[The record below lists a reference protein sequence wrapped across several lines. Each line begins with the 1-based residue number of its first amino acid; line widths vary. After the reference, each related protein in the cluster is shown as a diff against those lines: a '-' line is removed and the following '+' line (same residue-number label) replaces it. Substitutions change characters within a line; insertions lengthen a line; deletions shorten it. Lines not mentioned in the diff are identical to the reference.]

1 MPKFKPKTILIRVLR
16 GKTRQIGDAREYCS
30 SAGIDCYRDDDD
42 GNSMIS
48 IATME
53 TVDDQP
59 GTGRSIDTYMYQPAG
74 RWIERLAMRFTIA
87 SLHPVRIAQ
96 YIEADYT
103 NFAPYF
109 FDKWPS
115 SSNEVVAALCVSHRN
130 GSTVVAGLKGLV
142 KQTQYVP
149 LLLRGRK
156 K

>member
-1 MPKFKPKTILIRVLR
+1 MPKFKPKTILIRVLS

-30 SAGIDCYRDDDD
+30 PAGIECYRDDDD
-42 GNSMIS
+42 GSSMIS
-48 IATME
+48 ISTME

-59 GTGRSIDTYMYQPAG
+59 GTGRSIDTYIYQPAG
-74 RWIERLAMRFTIA
+74 RWILAMRFTIA

-130 GSTVVAGLKGLV
+130 ATVVAGLKGLV